1 MVVKCSVYL
10 NRLVFVMKWKCFVM
24 IDHFLSGTIVNV
36 SAFCFQIFTFK
47 LILWPQMC
55 LTYGII
61 VVNWIFGFF
70 IIKKYFSLFFIDFQ
84 LLLFRNNIVKI

>member
-1 MVVKCSVYL
+1 
-10 NRLVFVMKWKCFVM
+10 
-24 IDHFLSGTIVNV
+24 
-36 SAFCFQIFTFK
+36 
-47 LILWPQMC
+47 MC